1 MWIVPGPCDGAALRG
16 NLDNEGACNLNLPRG
31 GNLNLPVGDS
41 IVAGP
46 GSRAAATL
54 AALGPAAGSALCPRP
69 HIRRRRPSCWQC
81 SLASRSG
88 PGPS

>member
-16 NLDNEGACNLNLPRG
+16 NLDNEGACDFNLRPGGRG
-31 GNLNLPVGDS
+31 GNLNLPVSDS

-46 GSRAAATL
+46 GSRAPWARRWVC
-54 AALGPAAGSALCPRP
+54 PPRP
-69 HIRRRRPSCWQC
+69 HIRRRRHSCWQRAG

>member
-16 NLDNEGACNLNLPRG
+16 NLDNEGACNLNLPSG
-31 GNLNLPVGDS
+31 GNWNLPVGDL

-54 AALGPAAGSALCPRP
+54 AALGPAAGSALRGPISGGGAP
-69 HIRRRRPSCWQC
+69 H
-81 SLASRSG
+81 AG
-88 PGPS
+88 NAA